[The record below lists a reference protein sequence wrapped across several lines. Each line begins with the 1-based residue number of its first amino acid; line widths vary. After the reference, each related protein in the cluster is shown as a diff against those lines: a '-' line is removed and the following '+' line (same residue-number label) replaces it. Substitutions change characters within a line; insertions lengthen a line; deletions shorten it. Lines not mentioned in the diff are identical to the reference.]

1 MRFSCWSAFFLVK
14 KLQLVSSLT
23 LIRFFIKNK
32 KMNYKIVAAIVFFL
46 GFSISIEAQK
56 TIGSVETAVEQI
68 AAQQRAAEKADPTLS
83 KTRPGRIATKEEKVA
98 IQKNRK
104 AEHQKMAK
112 ALKSIKNK
120 KMKVSKAKH
129 PQPTKGTSKKIKR
142 KEE

>member
-1 MRFSCWSAFFLVK
+1 
-14 KLQLVSSLT
+14 
-23 LIRFFIKNK
+23 
-32 KMNYKIVAAIVFFL
+32 MNYKILVATIFL
-46 GFSISIEAQK
+46 IGLSFSVQAQK
-56 TIGSVETAVEQI
+56 TIGSVEVAVEQI

-83 KTRPGRIATKEEKVA
+83 KTRPGRIATKEEKVVM
-98 IQKNRK
+98 QKNRK

-112 ALKSIKNK
+112 AMKSMKNK